1 MTGEVIWADY
11 AAVSH
16 LSIGGIEIRNMPIA
30 FARFAPFTQLGF
42 TDEPALLLGMNA
54 LRKFDQVSIDFDRQ
68 QVRFTNRSPPT
79 TTFRRT
85 S

>member
-1 MTGEVIWADY
+1 
-11 AAVSH
+11 
-16 LSIGGIEIRNMPIA
+16 MPVA
-30 FARFAPFTQLGF
+30 FAQFAPFAELGF
-42 TDEPALLLGMNA
+42 IDQPAMLLGMNA

-68 QVRFTNRSPPT
+68 QVRFTNLTPPS